1 MNSSYLHTDT
11 NKSMSATRSRR
22 SGITDSGG
30 LNPST
35 IHLLPMARVKKELEA
50 RGLDTKGNG
59 AELAFRLQESVR
71 LAGGYASKFDPSP
84 TTETTPQKTRK
95 RKHLEIEIDENV
107 AEVGEQEAPLP
118 VLVKP
123 FHFTWASA
131 PPTAP
136 RPAKEAMILATEEQ
150 LTEKE
155 EMDKQRLEEEEEKRK
170 RSEEEAEEEKKRLKE
185 VEEKRKKKE
194 QAEEDKKKLK
204 EDEEKRKNIEE
215 ENKKKLEEAEQHK
228 IKRNE
233 EVEKKKREEEE
244 RKRKK
249 GEEGNKKKL
258 EREIERKKKR
268 EGEVEKKKKSEE
280 DEEKRK
286 KNREEE
292 MEQQRKK
299 IENEVEKKKKRSEE
313 DEEKRKKRREEEME
327 QNRKRVVDERK
338 KKEPGKTREHEKEE
352 QLKKESEE
360 QKKVDGQRQQSTA
373 SKDPSK
379 MKLSTV
385 PTSTFS
391 SNSVSL
397 DILDS
402 IMDSQQQLLTRKQ
415 RKDDEDETEGVQQFK
430 VDFLRRQQRMS
441 TGGKNGASASD
452 IQKRRMSLIFGPPPP
467 PPPPKQQKVPTE
479 SPKAPPPAA
488 PPLER
493 PEGSAVVPSTS
504 ASSFPLVINLRDPLG
519 LSLVRPER
527 PFPPPPPPPPPP
539 PKRQK
544 VPLLQVP
551 ELPKTAPPVAP
562 LQEPEGTVASTS
574 ASAVPLVVNL
584 RDPLG
589 LSLVGSDRPFP
600 PPPPPPPPKRQK
612 VPLSFQAS
620 ESAAPPV
627 APLQEPEG
635 TVASTSA
642 SPVPLVINLR
652 QPLGLSFVGPD
663 RPFPPPPPPPPPK
676 KNVEAVQIVQDVEEE
691 MEETEQN
698 EYGVGKETDQNED
711 GVGKETDQN
720 ENGVGKETDQNK
732 DGVGKETDQN
742 EDGGGKETDQNEDGG
757 GMETDQNEDG
767 EGKEADRNDK
777 EEDTVQL
784 VHDEGEETD
793 QNEDEEGEETDQFE
807 DEEADETDQNEDDE
821 EEDTAQLIE
830 DEEEEDAAQLV
841 EEAEETDQNED
852 DEEET
857 DQKSAEYRHLLKD
870 PKSLLQKAQDV
881 LRQKFGGNSDAN
893 ISSSSAHYEQVGLNV
908 EEFKKE
914 TDEEDIRQLPDPEQ
928 FHGEPVPEDMDDDLF
943 ELAAGLPPRN
953 KNKEQEP
960 KPVEE
965 EPLPDAE
972 HVEMDFYNSDLN
984 MKASSANKWLVD
996 PDNGDGFA
1004 LMWGGVRANWGVL
1017 VPEEE
1022 NQRVEMPPIAF
1033 QAKITEF
1040 LSLKHLP
1047 FDESDPHQIR
1057 VGWSLAGT
1065 SNMLGEQSNS
1075 FAFSSMGNK
1084 ATNNLFTDF
1093 VDPFVVGEV
1102 ITSVLDVGRAEI
1114 RYYKNGQPL
1123 GAAFTDIRYE
1133 TGDVYFPH
1141 IATKNCK
1148 VMVNFGTEVPEPT
1161 EAAQDES
1168 GLCLWSMPSDEVP
1181 EETEWIGNLDR
1192 KLLASSRR
1200 PLADKSHCTII
1211 SMVGLPGVGK
1221 TTWVLQY
1228 LKEHPNEDWIL
1239 LNTDTIL
1246 QAMTIDGM
1254 PRHRVHQGRWDMVMG
1269 LTAKALNRSLQ
1280 MACRR
1285 RHNYILDQTNVF
1297 REARKRKLTQFQDFQ
1312 RKCVVIIPSEAEH
1325 ERRLIRQA
1333 REAGGGG
1340 QMPAEAM
1347 LEMKG
1352 QFSIPCT
1359 ESEPVDDVIFVE
1371 PPIERINEAIEQ
1383 VMRYNQEGRPWVRN
1397 FGHQRTRGPESL
1409 ISDHSGMPAPRFLGV
1424 TRIGI

>member
-1 MNSSYLHTDT
+1 
-11 NKSMSATRSRR
+11 MSATRSRR

-59 AELAFRLQESVR
+59 AELAFRLQES
-71 LAGGYASKFDPSP
+71 
-84 TTETTPQKTRK
+84 
-95 RKHLEIEIDENV
+95 HLEIEIDENV
-107 AEVGEQEAPLP
+107 AEVGGEQEAPLP

-150 LTEKE
+150 LEEKE
-155 EMDKQRLEEEEEKRK
+155 EMDKKRLEEEEEKRK

-185 VEEKRKKKE
+185 DEEKRKKTE
-194 QAEEDKKKLK
+194 QAEEDKKRLK
-204 EDEEKRKNIEE
+204 EDEEKRKNMEE
-215 ENKKKLEEAEQHK
+215 EEEEKKKKLEEAEQRK

-233 EVEKKKREEEE
+233 EVEKKKRLEEEK

-249 GEEGNKKKL
+249 EEEDNKKKL
-258 EREIERKKKR
+258 EEPRKKKR
-268 EGEVEKKKKSEE
+268 EGEMEKKKRSEE

-292 MEQQRKK
+292 MDQQRKK

-313 DEEKRKKRREEEME
+313 DEEKRKKKREEEME

-338 KKEPGKTREHEKEE
+338 KKELVKTREQDKEE
-352 QLKKESEE
+352 QPEE

-373 SKDPSK
+373 SKDSSK

-430 VDFLRRQQRMS
+430 TDFLRRQQRIS
-441 TGGKNGASASD
+441 VGGKNGTSASD
-452 IQKRRMSLIFGPPPP
+452 IQKRRMSASGLIFGPPPP

-479 SPKAPPPAA
+479 SPKAPPPVA
-488 PPLER
+488 PSPEKF
-493 PEGSAVVPSTS
+493 EGSAAVPSTS

-527 PFPPPPPPPPPP
+527 PFPPPPPPPPP
-539 PKRQK
+539 KRQK

-551 ELPKTAPPVAP
+551 ELSKTAPPVAP
-562 LQEPEGTVASTS
+562 LQEPEGAVASTS
-574 ASAVPLVVNL
+574 AS
-584 RDPLG
+584 
-589 LSLVGSDRPFP
+589 S
-600 PPPPPPPPKRQK
+600 
-612 VPLSFQAS
+612 
-620 ESAAPPV
+620 
-627 APLQEPEG
+627 
-635 TVASTSA
+635 
-642 SPVPLVINLR
+642 VPLVINWR

-676 KNVEAVQIVQDVEEE
+676 KNVVEDTVQIVQDVGEER
-691 MEETEQN
+691 EETEQN
-698 EYGVGKETDQNED
+698 EDGGGMETDQNED
-711 GVGKETDQN
+711 GPGKEA
-720 ENGVGKETDQNK
+720 
-732 DGVGKETDQN
+732 
-742 EDGGGKETDQNEDGG
+742 DQNEDGG

-767 EGKEADRNDK
+767 GGKEADQNEDGGGMETVQNGEGKEADQNEDGEGKEADPNDK
-777 EEDTVQL
+777 EEEEDTVQL

-793 QNEDEEGEETDQFE
+793 QNEDEGEETDQNE
-807 DEEADETDQNEDDE
+807 NEEADETDQNEDDE
-821 EEDTAQLIE
+821 EEDTAQLVE

-841 EEAEETDQNED
+841 EEEEAEETDQNED

-928 FHGEPVPEDMDDDLF
+928 FHGEPVPDDMDDDLF

-1057 VGWSLAGT
+1057 VGWSRAGT

-1148 VMVNFGTEVPEPT
+1148 VMVNLGTEVPEPT

-1200 PLADKSHCTII
+1200 PLGDK
-1211 SMVGLPGVGK
+1211 
-1221 TTWVLQY
+1221 
-1228 LKEHPNEDWIL
+1228 
-1239 LNTDTIL
+1239 
-1246 QAMTIDGM
+1246 
-1254 PRHRVHQGRWDMVMG
+1254 
-1269 LTAKALNRSLQ
+1269 
-1280 MACRR
+1280 
-1285 RHNYILDQTNVF
+1285 
-1297 REARKRKLTQFQDFQ
+1297 
-1312 RKCVVIIPSEAEH
+1312 
-1325 ERRLIRQA
+1325 
-1333 REAGGGG
+1333 
-1340 QMPAEAM
+1340 
-1347 LEMKG
+1347 
-1352 QFSIPCT
+1352 
-1359 ESEPVDDVIFVE
+1359 
-1371 PPIERINEAIEQ
+1371 
-1383 VMRYNQEGRPWVRN
+1383 
-1397 FGHQRTRGPESL
+1397 
-1409 ISDHSGMPAPRFLGV
+1409 
-1424 TRIGI
+1424 